1 MYLIYN
7 MYLNIIHLIRINR
20 EGIINMNI
28 KNLLKKSFVF
38 LSVFLML
45 LQLSSCYKVN
55 TDNVNDYEAFLQK
68 MQDKHPILYSDL
80 PNVDKEQIKDMYLYY
95 SDELIDSYYTIYLN
109 CSFTKEQ
116 YETEFKR
123 IVDLTSQY
131 SDMLDVNSK
140 SFSYDS
146 IRVNSS
152 LDFDSKGW
160 GIVDYSYFL
169 LDSENSRIIYVMIF
183 EKEIMGKSVNVPDE
197 YLPSE
202 LIELRRN

>member
-1 MYLIYN
+1 
-7 MYLNIIHLIRINR
+7 MYLNIIHLIRIYR

-45 LQLSSCYKVN
+45 LQLSSCYNVN

-131 SDMLDVNSK
+131 GDMLDVNSK

-169 LDSENSRIIYVMIF
+169 FDSENSRIIYVMIF